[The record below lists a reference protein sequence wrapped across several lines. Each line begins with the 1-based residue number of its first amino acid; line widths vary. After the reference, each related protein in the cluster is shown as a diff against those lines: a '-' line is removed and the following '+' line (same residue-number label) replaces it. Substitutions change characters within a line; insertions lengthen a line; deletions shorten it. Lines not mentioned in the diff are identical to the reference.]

1 METSKSAKR
10 VARVAKQSAKTKVR
24 TQRGLLFP
32 ISMAAVIA
40 LGALLVVYAR
50 QGTTVS
56 AAVPPRLND
65 DHWHVAYGVYVCKE
79 FKTAIQTQNE
89 LVNGVSLG
97 IHTHGDGIIH
107 IHPFASNAAGRN
119 AKLGVF
125 FKATGVKASTGKIA
139 FPEGIGTY
147 ENTTDTCDGKAAT
160 WKLAYWADA
169 NQPGAPTI
177 YVADFANVRFTQDRG
192 AMTLAFVPDDVD
204 VATLK
209 PPSIPTLDQL
219 TDVGTTTTTVAGETT
234 MTVAGETTTTVAGE
248 ATTTAAAT
256 ATTTATTTAAT
267 TTAATTTATTAA
279 VTTTTSG

>member
-1 METSKSAKR
+1 VETSKSAKR

-32 ISMAAVIA
+32 ITMVAVIA

-56 AAVPPRLND
+56 AAVAPKLND

-97 IHTHGDGIIH
+97 IHTHGDGVIH

-125 FKATGVKASTGKIA
+125 FKAAGVKASTGKMA
-139 FPEGIGTY
+139 FPEDIGTY
-147 ENTTDTCDGKAAT
+147 QNTTDTCEGKAAT

-169 NQPGAPTI
+169 AQTGAPTI
-177 YVADFANVRFTQDRG
+177 FVADFANVRFTQDRG

-219 TDVGTTTTTVAGETT
+219 TDVSTTTTTAA
-234 MTVAGETTTTVAGE
+234 AGETTTTVAG
-248 ATTTAAAT
+248 AT
-256 ATTTATTTAAT
+256 ATTAVGDTATAAT
-267 TTAATTTATTAA
+267 TAASTAATTAAATTTATTAA

>member
-32 ISMAAVIA
+32 ISMVAVIL

-50 QGTTVS
+50 QGTNVA

-89 LVNGVSLG
+89 LVSGVSLG

-107 IHPFASNAAGRN
+107 IHPFASNAAGKN

-125 FKATGVKASTGKIA
+125 FRATGVKASTGKIA

-147 ENTTDTCDGKAAT
+147 ENTADTCDGKAAT

-169 NQPGAPTI
+169 NQTGAPTI

-219 TDVGTTTTTVAGETT
+219 TDVGTTTTTVAGESTT
-234 MTVAGETTTTVAGE
+234 TVAGETTSTVAGE
-248 ATTTAAAT
+248 STTTAASTAATTAAAT
-256 ATTTATTTAAT
+256 TA
-267 TTAATTTATTAA
+267 AATTTATTAA

>member
-1 METSKSAKR
+1 VETSKSAKR

-32 ISMAAVIA
+32 ISMAAVIL
-40 LGALLVVYAR
+40 LGAFLVVYAR
-50 QGTTVS
+50 EGTDVA

-65 DHWHVAYGVYVCKE
+65 DHWHVAYGVNVCNEWKA
-79 FKTAIQTQNE
+79 AIQTQNE

-125 FKATGVKASTGKIA
+125 FKATSVKASTGKIE
-139 FPEGIGTY
+139 FPEEIGTY

-169 NQPGAPTI
+169 AQTGAPTI
-177 YVADFANVRFTQDRG
+177 FVTDFANVRFTQDRG

-219 TDVGTTTTTVAGETT
+219 TDVGPTTTVAGATT
-234 MTVAGETTTTVAGE
+234 TVTGEATTTVAGE
-248 ATTTAAAT
+248 ATTTAASSA
-256 ATTTATTTAAT
+256 ATTAAAT
-267 TTAATTTATTAA
+267 TAAAATTTATTAA

>member
-1 METSKSAKR
+1 M
-10 VARVAKQSAKTKVR
+10 V
-24 TQRGLLFP
+24 
-32 ISMAAVIA
+32 
-40 LGALLVVYAR
+40 
-50 QGTTVS
+50 
-56 AAVPPRLND
+56 
-65 DHWHVAYGVYVCKE
+65 
-79 FKTAIQTQNE
+79 
-89 LVNGVSLG
+89 
-97 IHTHGDGIIH
+97 
-107 IHPFASNAAGRN
+107 
-119 AKLGVF
+119 
-125 FKATGVKASTGKIA
+125 STGKIA

-169 NQPGAPTI
+169 NQTGAPTI

-234 MTVAGETTTTVAGE
+234 TTVAGETTTTVAGE

-267 TTAATTTATTAA
+267 TTAATTTATTTTATTTATTAA